1 MTSYIAKTAARK
13 FLGKKLQDKFGQGD
27 PYYEKIPG
35 TNRKGEPTGKQVKQ
49 KRALPRGLSE
59 HDAKVLMGVRRRV
72 HHLDWSLFT
81 IFGVGFGWS
90 TVIGIIPGYVFCQAP
105 SDTPC
110 RAKHLLISGNRIG
123 DAIDGLMSLSVF
135 RKCCKVEGGLPASVK
150 LQMMVNVALDFI
162 IGLVPGAEA
171 IYRGNT
177 RNALLLE
184 DFLRERAEKNLR
196 QSGHVPDRAHAEGS
210 RREGQGMRQEDSSA
224 QSNGIITSDGFVDGQ
239 PSTKKRSGRR

>member
-1 MTSYIAKTAARK
+1 MR
-13 FLGKKLQDKFGQGD
+13 
-27 PYYEKIPG
+27 
-35 TNRKGEPTGKQVKQ
+35 
-49 KRALPRGLSE
+49 
-59 HDAKVLMGVRRRV
+59 VRRRV

-90 TVIGIIPGYVFCQAP
+90 TVIGIIPG
-105 SDTPC
+105 
-110 RAKHLLISGNRIG
+110 IG

-150 LQMMVNVALDFI
+150 LHMMVNVALDFI

-184 DFLRERAEKNLR
+184 DFLRERAEGKIYARRDTCPIAPTQKLADVR
-196 QSGHVPDRAHAEGS
+196 AKGCAERIRGFRGMSAATKTVSLPPDEFPDGHGP
-210 RREGQGMRQEDSSA
+210 Q
-224 QSNGIITSDGFVDGQ
+224 
-239 PSTKKRSGRR
+239 KKRSGRR

>member
-27 PYYEKIPG
+27 PYYEKVPG
-35 TNRKGEPTGKQVKQ
+35 TKRNGEPTGKQVKQ
-49 KRALPRGLSE
+49 KRKLPPGLSE

-90 TVIGIIPGYVFCQAP
+90 TVIGIIPG
-105 SDTPC
+105 
-110 RAKHLLISGNRIG
+110 IG

-150 LQMMVNVALDFI
+150 LHMMVNVAIDFV

-184 DFLRERAEKNLR
+184 DFLGERAEKNLR
-196 QSGHVPDRAHAEGS
+196 KTGHLPDHARAEGGRRQGKGM
-210 RREGQGMRQEDSSA
+210 RREDSRV
-224 QSNGIITSDGFVDGQ
+224 QRDERRYHDGIIAPGEFPDGHR
-239 PSTKKRSGRR
+239 STKKRSGRR

>member
-1 MTSYIAKTAARK
+1 MR
-13 FLGKKLQDKFGQGD
+13 
-27 PYYEKIPG
+27 
-35 TNRKGEPTGKQVKQ
+35 
-49 KRALPRGLSE
+49 
-59 HDAKVLMGVRRRV
+59 VRRRV

-90 TVIGIIPGYVFCQAP
+90 TVIGIIPG
-105 SDTPC
+105 
-110 RAKHLLISGNRIG
+110 IG

-150 LQMMVNVALDFI
+150 LHMMVNVALDFI

-184 DFLRERAEKNLR
+184 DFLRERAEENLR
-196 QSGHVPDRAHAEGS
+196 KTGHLPDRAHTETS
-210 RREGQGMRQEDSSA
+210 RRQGKGMRREDSRV
-224 QSNGIITSDGFVDGQ
+224 QRDERRYQDGIITPDEFPDGHG
-239 PSTKKRSGRR
+239 STKKRSGRR

>member
-13 FLGKKLQDKFGQGD
+13 LLGKKLQEKFGQGD
-27 PYYEKIPG
+27 PYYEKVPG
-35 TNRKGEPTGKQVKQ
+35 TKPNGEPSGKQVKQ
-49 KRALPRGLSE
+49 KRGLPPGLSD
-59 HDAKVLMGVRRRV
+59 HDAKVLMRVRRRV

-90 TVIGIIPGYVFCQAP
+90 TVIGIIPG
-105 SDTPC
+105 
-110 RAKHLLISGNRIG
+110 IG

-184 DFLRERAEKNLR
+184 DFLRERAEKSLR
-196 QSGHVPDRAHAEGS
+196 KTGHMPDRPPTDASHRDRRGMHREQSGANRNHRQYQDGISTPDES
-210 RREGQGMRQEDSSA
+210 PE
-224 QSNGIITSDGFVDGQ
+224 
-239 PSTKKRSGRR
+239 GRRSTRKRNDRR